1 MRCPEGVLLVAWV
14 DDEVDP
20 PTADRLDA
28 HVDGCDRCL
37 RLVRGHRLVKRR
49 TSGLSTQPE
58 PVPNADLVA
67 SLLTLPAVEHTRAG
81 RVRRAH
87 GTPGAS
93 RLSARAVG
101 AGVGAGL
108 VALAWF
114 APLTSGS
121 SVSTP
126 PGTPP
131 GTNPAEVPSPTDPV
145 SVARPAS
152 TASPGSPS
160 VSAAG
165 PASAPAPARVGL
177 PTVPAGPTGPAPATT
192 GSAVVT
198 PVLWSLPRP

>member
-20 PTADRLDA
+20 RTADRLDA

-37 RLVRGHRLVKRR
+37 RLVRGHRQVKRR
-49 TSGLSTQPE
+49 TSGLSAQPE

-87 GTPGAS
+87 GTPGRS
-93 RLSARAVG
+93 RLSGRAVS

-114 APLTSGS
+114 APLTAGT
-121 SVSTP
+121 STS
-126 PGTPP
+126 TPP
-131 GTNPAEVPSPTDPV
+131 GTNPVEVPSPTAPV
-145 SVARPAS
+145 SVAAP
-152 TASPGSPS
+152 PS
-160 VSAAG
+160 A
-165 PASAPAPARVGL
+165 PAPAPARVGL
-177 PTVPAGPTGPAPATT
+177 PTVPAAATT